1 MLYTIIYDKLSK
13 VNQRSGPNVTTQTL
27 ALIVYLEQS
36 LANVTVQSMV
46 QIAITA
52 VVDCGQ
58 HLNYSKLLGIGGR
71 YVCGLAFIVLEY
83 CLQPAGV
90 GQGIK

>member
-46 QIAITA
+46 QVTIAA

-58 HLNYSKLLGIGGR
+58 HLYYSKLSGVGDG

-83 CLQPAGV
+83 GLQ
-90 GQGIK
+90 KT